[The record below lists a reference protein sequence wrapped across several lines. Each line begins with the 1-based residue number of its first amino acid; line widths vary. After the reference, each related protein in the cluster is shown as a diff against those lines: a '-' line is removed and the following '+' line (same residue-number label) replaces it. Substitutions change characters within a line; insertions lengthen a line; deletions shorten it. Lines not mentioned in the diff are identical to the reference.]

1 MALTRLKPNNDDEA
15 IDYEASGVSSKRAH
29 EGLNRLTS
37 QITQTWRVKEG
48 QGRVWLELGHFANVV
63 EIGQQGIAFCTDG
76 VGSKSLIAQRLKKY
90 DTIGIDCV
98 AMNVNDLICVGA
110 TPISMVDYI
119 AIERADPQILE
130 ELSIGLR
137 HGANEAGISVSGGEI
152 AQLPG
157 IICGEKGG
165 CAFDLVGAAIGH
177 VALSEIIT
185 GQDVQPGDVI
195 IGTKQWYT

>member
-119 AIERADPQILE
+119 AIERAEPANSRRVIDRTQARRKRGWH
-130 ELSIGLR
+130 IGIR
-137 HGANEAGISVSGGEI
+137 RRNRSAAWNHMRGERRLCI
-152 AQLPG
+152 
-157 IICGEKGG
+157 
-165 CAFDLVGAAIGH
+165 
-177 VALSEIIT
+177 
-185 GQDVQPGDVI
+185 
-195 IGTKQWYT
+195 